1 MLENNIQYIATK
13 WAILTVLNCFWLVK
27 GANRWHGLSTKN
39 DWSFLLMLK
48 LMDGVLLVSTIDS
61 FDALIIDTK
70 MYYSNISLLL
80 ILLAIC

>member
-1 MLENNIQYIATK
+1 
-13 WAILTVLNCFWLVK
+13 
-27 GANRWHGLSTKN
+27 
-39 DWSFLLMLK
+39 MLK